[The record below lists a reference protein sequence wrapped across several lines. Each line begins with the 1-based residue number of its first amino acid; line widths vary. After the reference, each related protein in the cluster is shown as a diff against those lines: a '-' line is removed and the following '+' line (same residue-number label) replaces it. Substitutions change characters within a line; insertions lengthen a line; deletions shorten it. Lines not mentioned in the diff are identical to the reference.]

1 MCIFA
6 CIYVCMHVCMPA
18 CMHVC
23 TYVYL
28 CTQTLSLAQ
37 VYICI
42 SLKQRQRRIEKQRE
56 RESLQKSDLELLRF
70 ALVLILNTVISSR
83 TPCNPPKTYCKCQG
97 PYIGVRMYMVS
108 VFILQAAGFGGEGFR
123 LGQQALQMECKSR
136 ERHCVLADS

>member
-1 MCIFA
+1 M
-6 CIYVCMHVCMPA
+6 YA
-18 CMHVC
+18 CMHACMYACMYVC
-23 TYVYL
+23 VLMHTNSEPRAGVHMHF
-28 CTQTLSLAQ
+28 
-37 VYICI
+37 
-42 SLKQRQRRIEKQRE
+42 IEAETATDRETERE

-108 VFILQAAGFGGEGFR
+108 VFILQAAGFGGEGFS